1 LNERTKSRYIYG
13 LVKALIKVGYGC
25 NNHCSFC
32 HTLDVRHIDDTTL
45 GVHQKIQRA
54 ANLGYSMVVLS
65 GGEPTM
71 RPELTRWASHS
82 AALGMDFG
90 LVTNGRMLAY
100 PQLVDR
106 LEKFRLQY
114 VYMSLHGGTAKV
126 HNAMVRAHAF
136 EDTFGAVK
144 ELSGR
149 GLDLTVNC
157 VITSVNVDHL
167 IELVD
172 RVLPFDDVVLKF
184 SMVEPKGAADK
195 LFDAV
200 IPRISDVA
208 AKVVEAI
215 HYGQERSTGLA
226 FAHDGIPLCL
236 LPGLEHLYDD
246 LKTHG
251 FASMTE
257 VYEPDFY
264 PVDNANCVQTE
275 RCTGCGLSGPCVGL
289 YKGYNAEFGDGE
301 LEPVDGLRSNSFN
314 YVYER
319 EISWERGTPCPVHES
334 GVTPYDRGR
343 HVFVRVNG
351 HMRQHRTFTRDFSD
365 AAIARIKREQ
375 GQMYL
380 DTSDKDAP
388 DDFSAD
394 LKKLSLLSE
403 CQSCELVSKCAGCYE
418 VSDEEVFGR
427 DDEQVATLLKDLRGD
442 VLDVGCGE
450 SRYGPLLEALVQS
463 GQIRYTGVEPDGALA
478 EAFRAKHPWA
488 EVMQSAIED
497 MSLEDERYDHI
508 ILLRSYNH
516 VRDAEVVF
524 RRLTRAIRPGG
535 SLLVVDNVAFG
546 LVRSVA
552 QARRAESSYAAF
564 EHYHNHSA
572 AEASERIANEELT
585 LRRLTDVSPSMSNQ
599 WVLVYEKTPRTS
611 KAVST
616 L

>member
-1 LNERTKSRYIYG
+1 MRYINK

-32 HTLDVRHIDDTTL
+32 HTLDVRHIDDTTV

-54 ANLGYSMVVLS
+54 AELGYSMAVLS

-82 AALGMDFG
+82 AALGLDFG

-100 PQLVDR
+100 PELVDR
-106 LEKFRLQY
+106 LEKYRLQY
-114 VYMSLHGGTAKV
+114 VYMSLHGGSAKV
-126 HNAMVRAHAF
+126 HNAMVRAHAY
-136 EDTFGAVK
+136 EDTLGAVQ

-157 VITSVNVDHL
+157 VITSVNMNHL
-167 IELVD
+167 MELVD
-172 RVLPFDDVVLKF
+172 RMLPFDDVVLKF

-215 HYGQERSTGLA
+215 HHGQERSTGLT

-257 VYEPDFY
+257 VFEPDFY
-264 PVDNANCVQTE
+264 PVDNANCMQTD
-275 RCTGCGLSGPCVGL
+275 RCAGCGLSGPCVGL
-289 YKGYNAEFGDGE
+289 YKGYNAEFGDSE
-301 LEPVDGLRSNSFN
+301 LMPVDGLRSNSFN

-319 EISWERGTPCPVHES
+319 EIPWEQGSPCPVFET

-375 GQMYL
+375 GQLYL

-388 DDFSAD
+388 NDFSTD
-394 LKKLSLLSE
+394 LRKLSLLTE
-403 CQSCELVSKCAGCYE
+403 CQSCELVTQCAGCYE
-418 VSDEEVFGR
+418 ASTDEIFGR
-427 DDEQVATLLKDLRGD
+427 DDAQVATLLQNLRGD

-450 SRYGPLLEALVQS
+450 TRYGHYLEALAQS
-463 GQIRYTGVEPDGALA
+463 GQIQYTGVEPDAALVA
-478 EAFRAKHPWA
+478 AFRAKHPWA

-497 MSLEDERYDHI
+497 MSLEEERYDHI

-516 VRDAEVVF
+516 VRDVEAVF
-524 RRLTRAIRPGG
+524 HRLTRAIRPGG

-546 LVRSVA
+546 LVRTVA
-552 QARRAESSYAAF
+552 QADRAESSHAAF
-564 EHYHNHSA
+564 EHYRNHSA
-572 AEASERIANEELT
+572 AEASQCIANEDLALRTLT
-585 LRRLTDVSPSMSNQ
+585 EVSPSMSNQ
-599 WVLVYEKTPRTS
+599 WVLMYEKTHTIS